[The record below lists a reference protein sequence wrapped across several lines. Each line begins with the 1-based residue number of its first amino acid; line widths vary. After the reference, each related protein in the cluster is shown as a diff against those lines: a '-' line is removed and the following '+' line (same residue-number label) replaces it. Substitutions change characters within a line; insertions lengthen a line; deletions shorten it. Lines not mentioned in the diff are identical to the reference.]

1 MFLKTPLN
9 FEQRTLMEVVC
20 NSGDK
25 SRVWGSAVRKKSEW
39 SGAAWVK
46 VWMVCSEGEHKWNYD
61 ENHVKKS
68 CLSQFQSYQ
77 DFELYITAIEDSWR
91 DAD

>member
-1 MFLKTPLN
+1 MSGLELHGLK
-9 FEQRTLMEVVC
+9 F
-20 NSGDK
+20 G
-25 SRVWGSAVRKKSEW
+25 WSAVR
-39 SGAAWVK
+39 
-46 VWMVCSEGEHKWNYD
+46 GEHKWNYD